1 MNGQDELA
9 GRFEEQRGRLR
20 AVAYRMLGS
29 LGEAEDAVQEAWLR
43 LARVDAAEVENLGGW
58 LRTVV
63 ARICLDMLRAR
74 ASRREELFGAAGT
87 RRGPCRWRRARAE
100 DEALLVDAIGPA
112 LLVVLDRLSPA
123 ERIAFVLHDSFAV
136 PFEEIAPV
144 VGRST
149 AGGQE
154 AREPGPAQGAR
165 QPGAGSCRTG
175 GHRRVVEA
183 FLVAARGGDL
193 DGLLAVLAP
202 DVVRRADAAA
212 LTPGGAPEL
221 RGAASVAEQTVLLRA
236 RARFARVALVDGVVG
251 VVVAPRGRLLLV
263 LMVTV
268 GTAAS
273 PRTRRSVIPYDC
285 GGSPWP
291 SSTRERTR
299 LSVRE
304 RSRPPS
310 R

>member
-74 ASRREELFGAAGT
+74 ASRREELFGPQAPAEVHADGG
-87 RRGPCRWRRARAE
+87 GPGPE

-149 AGGQE
+149 AAAKKLASR
-154 AREPGPAQGAR
+154 ARHKVRGNPVLAPAELD
-165 QPGAGSCRTG
+165 

-202 DVVRRADAAA
+202 DAVRRADAAA
-212 LTPGGAPEL
+212 LPPGGAPEL
-221 RGAASVAEQTVLLRA
+221 RGAGSVAEQTVLLRA

-263 LMVTV
+263 LRVTV
-268 GTAAS
+268 EDG
-273 PRTRRSVIPYDC
+273 SVTSYEAIGDPV
-285 GGSPWP
+285 
-291 SSTRERTR
+291 RLRR
-299 LSVRE
+299 LSLAVLDA
-304 RSRPPS
+304 
-310 R
+310 